1 MFYEK
6 DVLVQEMKSNYVILE
21 LEVVFISENF
31 DQAKY

>member
-1 MFYEK
+1 MLYEK
-6 DVLVQEMKSNYVILE
+6 DVLVQEMKSNYVE